1 MTGNKDLLKAPNLL
15 SLSRIVFLPLLYL
28 FLFARW
34 PLPLFISFSILGSTD
49 LFDGMVAR
57 KFNMITEIGKSLDVL
72 ADAFF
77 VFSTTFFIL
86 YLYPNVMRDNL
97 YLLIPLFTLFFISL
111 LIPLI
116 KFKKLMVVHT
126 NMMRL
131 SVVLIYFTFL
141 SSFFIDITIPL
152 SIVIVSF
159 MIGIIELIAIYL
171 RFGDVDLDTR
181 SYRAA
186 KMRYGRRDE

>member
-1 MTGNKDLLKAPNLL
+1 MTGKRDLLKAPNLL

-49 LFDGMVAR
+49 FFDGIVAR
-57 KFNMITEIGKSLDVL
+57 KFKLITEIGKNLDTL

-77 VFSTTFFIL
+77 VFSTAFFIL
-86 YLYPNVMRDNL
+86 YLYPHVMRDNL
-97 YLLIPLFTLFFISL
+97 YLLIPLFTLFGISL

-131 SVVLIYFTFL
+131 PVVLIYFTFL
-141 SSFFIDITIPL
+141 LSFFMDITIPL

-181 SYRAA
+181 SYFAA
-186 KMRYGRRDE
+186 RLRYGGRDS

>member
-1 MTGNKDLLKAPNLL
+1 MTGKMDLLKAPNLL

-34 PLPLFISFSILGSTD
+34 PWPLFISFSILGSTD

-57 KFNMITEIGKSLDVL
+57 KFKMITEIGKSLDVL

-77 VFSTTFFIL
+77 VFSTAFFIL
-86 YLYPNVMRDNL
+86 YLYPQVMIDNL
-97 YLLIPLFTLFFISL
+97 FLLIPLFTMFGISL

-152 SIVIVSF
+152 SIVIISF
-159 MIGIIELIAIYL
+159 MIGIVELIAIYL
-171 RFGDVDLDTR
+171 VIGDVDLDTR

-186 KMRYGRRDE
+186 KIRYGDRDR

>member
-1 MTGNKDLLKAPNLL
+1 MTEKRDLLKAPNLL

-57 KFNMITEIGKSLDVL
+57 KFNLITEIGKNLDTL

-77 VFSTTFFIL
+77 VFSTAFFIL
-86 YLYPNVMRDNL
+86 YLYPGVMRDNL
-97 YLLIPLFTLFFISL
+97 YLLIPLFTLFGISL

-116 KFKKLMVVHT
+116 KFRKLMVLHT
-126 NMMRL
+126 NMMRF
-131 SVVLIYFTFL
+131 SVVLVYFTFL
-141 SSFFIDITIPL
+141 SSFFIDITILL

-181 SYRAA
+181 SYRIA
-186 KMRYGRRDE
+186 KMRYARR